1 MKLDRL
7 AAIAE
12 IVSSIAIVATL
23 IYLAAQTQQLA
34 IQTAQTNSALMAN
47 SRAATMSAD
56 INFLAATFGG
66 ADVNAVLFMP
76 PDELSQ
82 ADVNRLIQWLAAMS
96 RIREFAWFQFGSGV
110 MDEQALRSYLAP
122 LVDAI
127 QWPSLIEV
135 WPQVSVNMDPDFV
148 AYVNAL
154 RDE

>member
-7 AAIAE
+7 
-12 IVSSIAIVATL
+12 T
-23 IYLAAQTQQLA
+23 
-34 IQTAQTNSALMAN
+34 
-47 SRAATMSAD
+47 
-56 INFLAATFGG
+56 
-66 ADVNAVLFMP
+66 
-76 PDELSQ
+76 
-82 ADVNRLIQWLAAMS
+82 AMS

-135 WPQVSVNMDPDFV
+135 WPQVSVNLDPDFV
-148 AYVNAL
+148 ACVNAL